1 MNFSLITL
9 GELLS
14 SQNEIIK
21 RNAFSILKQLQK
33 EGDNGT
39 QNPLCRH
46 LIKHAEY
53 DTGKLQGYRCI
64 ECLQLVPVNTQY
76 QKNRK

>member
-33 EGDNGT
+33 ERD
-39 QNPLCRH
+39 
-46 LIKHAEY
+46 
-53 DTGKLQGYRCI
+53 
-64 ECLQLVPVNTQY
+64 NTQRTEY
-76 QKNRK
+76 TPQYKRSNF

>member
-21 RNAFSILKQLQK
+21 RNAFSILKVLQK
-33 EGDNGT
+33 EREKESKIVPPFIYHKNARYIDCKGINT
-39 QNPLCRH
+39 
-46 LIKHAEY
+46 EY
-53 DTGKLQGYRCI
+53 CDRCGY
-64 ECLQLVPVNTQY
+64 T
-76 QKNRK
+76 K

>member
-33 EGDNGT
+33 ERDEKARDNAGHFHSGCIY
-39 QNPLCRH
+39 PHGH
-46 LIKHAEY
+46 L
-53 DTGKLQGYRCI
+53 G
-64 ECLQLVPVNTQY
+64 ECDIHPQY
-76 QKNRK
+76 

>member
-33 EGDNGT
+33 ERD
-39 QNPLCRH
+39 
-46 LIKHAEY
+46 
-53 DTGKLQGYRCI
+53 
-64 ECLQLVPVNTQY
+64 NTQVNY
-76 QKNRK
+76 LFESPDQTIKRLRNEI

>member
-14 SQNEIIK
+14 SQNEITK

-33 EGDNGT
+33 ERDEHTHKHYGKVHIEECAYCRLDNGE
-39 QNPLCRH
+39 PFIL
-46 LIKHAEY
+46 
-53 DTGKLQGYRCI
+53 D
-64 ECLQLVPVNTQY
+64 
-76 QKNRK
+76 